1 MSTYAHIAG
10 LPLVIER
17 CELLPIVRDTSSGFT
32 KVSIVVR
39 LSGGSHAGEG
49 EDIT

>member
-1 MSTYAHIAG
+1 MSTYAQIAG
-10 LPLVIER
+10 LPLLIER

-39 LSGGSHAGEG
+39 LSGGSRGRAGRPR
-49 EDIT
+49 